1 MLCQPANQ
9 AGWGTSQG
17 MKAGTHVAGSVCCV
31 PPCPAC
37 SPHLSS
43 VLLPALGQ
51 PMMPTSATSF
61 SSRSIHRSWPCT
73 HATSHAMSASCHA
86 DC

>member
-1 MLCQPANQ
+1 
-9 AGWGTSQG
+9 
-17 MKAGTHVAGSVCCV
+17 
-31 PPCPAC
+31 
-37 SPHLSS
+37 